1 MPGFEGRLCPMK
13 DGDIMEWV
21 RAVGGRN
28 SGGAVVDS
36 RERPRGPSVDRLGG
50 ASVRP
55 AVEGAEK

>member
-1 MPGFEGRLCPMK
+1 MK
-13 DGDIMEWV
+13 WV

-36 RERPRGPSVDRLGG
+36 RERPRGPSVDRLG

>member
-1 MPGFEGRLCPMK
+1 MK